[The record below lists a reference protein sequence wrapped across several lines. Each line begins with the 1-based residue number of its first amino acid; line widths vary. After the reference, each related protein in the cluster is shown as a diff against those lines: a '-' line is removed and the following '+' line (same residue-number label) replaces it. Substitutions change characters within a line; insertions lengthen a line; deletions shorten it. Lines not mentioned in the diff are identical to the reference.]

1 VTEVVD
7 GIPDNVPGKLPLVT
21 VQNITG
27 NHVIVQIAAD
37 TYVMFAHL
45 KQGSIHVRL
54 HEKIKRGAHLAQV
67 GNSGNTTGAHL
78 HLQVTDRN
86 SALAAEGIPF
96 IFDQFR
102 FLGFGKDFE
111 EDHHP
116 DLPRSR
122 TLPMD
127 DSVIGFP

>member
-1 VTEVVD
+1 MYGCMKKSSAEPTSH
-7 GIPDNVPGKLPLVT
+7 KSAT
-21 VQNITG
+21 Q
-27 NHVIVQIAAD
+27 
-37 TYVMFAHL
+37 
-45 KQGSIHVRL
+45 
-54 HEKIKRGAHLAQV
+54 
-67 GNSGNTTGAHL
+67 GNTTGAHL

-111 EDHHP
+111 QDHHP

-127 DSVIGFP
+127 DSVVGFP

>member
-1 VTEVVD
+1 
-7 GIPDNVPGKLPLVT
+7 
-21 VQNITG
+21 
-27 NHVIVQIAAD
+27 
-37 TYVMFAHL
+37 MFAHL
-45 KQGSIHVRL
+45 KQGSIAVGLRQ
-54 HEKIKRGAHLAQV
+54 KIKRGAQIAQV

-78 HLQVTDRN
+78 HLQVTDGN

-96 IFDQFR
+96 VFDQFR

-127 DSVIGFP
+127 DSVISFP